1 MFSHHELV
9 REMPNLRRF
18 AIKLTRNNCD
28 ADDLLQ
34 STMLKSLESRRS
46 FERGTNLFGWTSR
59 IMYNAFVSHYR
70 RSVRFDTQFDPQHY
84 IDQETVEP
92 DQEIKV
98 ELDAVLGA
106 MKQLS
111 DDHREIL
118 AQVCVEGRRYA
129 EVSELL
135 QLPVGTVRSRL
146 SRAREALLL
155 ALGQDAEADADCSTC

>member
-46 FERGTNLFGWTSR
+46 FDRGSNLFGWTSR

-70 RSVRFDTQFDPQHY
+70 RSVRFDSLYDPQHY

-92 DQEIKV
+92 DQEITL
-98 ELDAVLGA
+98 ELESVLGA
-106 MKQLS
+106 MARLS
-111 DDHREIL
+111 EDHREIL
-118 AQVCVEGRRYA
+118 SRVCLEGRRYA

-146 SRAREALLL
+146 SRAREALVL
-155 ALGQDAEADADCSTC
+155 ALGQDPEADARHAC